1 MGFSIQDYL
10 EHNKIEL
17 GKVSKEV
24 GDSAFKGGHND
35 LRKTNY
41 DVKITEDGKLDLY
54 THKTV
59 LTESKINE
67 ASDKPTLDSRTGLI
81 YYFDIP
87 FTSEDVTELVNGSK
101 SILNAK
107 FTSNRQFEI
116 QPMVFIKDKVNGG
129 NHTFSVSQL
138 AILGAFYNKN
148 KNSVAS
154 RKDF

>member
-1 MGFSIQDYL
+1 MIQL
-10 EHNKIEL
+10 KNL
-17 GKVSKEV
+17 
-24 GDSAFKGGHND
+24 
-35 LRKTNY
+35 
-41 DVKITEDGKLDLY
+41 
-54 THKTV
+54 
-59 LTESKINE
+59 INE
-67 ASDKPTLDSRTGLI
+67 SSDKPTLDSSTGLI

-87 FTSEDVTELVNGSK
+87 FTSEDVTELLNGSK

-129 NHTFSVSQL
+129 NHTFSVSQI

>member
-1 MGFSIQDYL
+1 MIQL
-10 EHNKIEL
+10 KNL
-17 GKVSKEV
+17 
-24 GDSAFKGGHND
+24 
-35 LRKTNY
+35 
-41 DVKITEDGKLDLY
+41 
-54 THKTV
+54 
-59 LTESKINE
+59 INE
-67 ASDKPTLDSRTGLI
+67 VSDKPTLDSSTGLI

-87 FTSEDVTELVNGSK
+87 FTSEDVTELLNGSK

-129 NHTFSVSQL
+129 NHTFSVSQI

>member
-1 MGFSIQDYL
+1 MIQ
-10 EHNKIEL
+10 
-17 GKVSKEV
+17 
-24 GDSAFKGGHND
+24 
-35 LRKTNY
+35 LRNL
-41 DVKITEDGKLDLY
+41 IT
-54 THKTV
+54 
-59 LTESKINE
+59 E

>member
-1 MGFSIQDYL
+1 MIQ
-10 EHNKIEL
+10 
-17 GKVSKEV
+17 
-24 GDSAFKGGHND
+24 
-35 LRKTNY
+35 LRNL
-41 DVKITEDGKLDLY
+41 IT
-54 THKTV
+54 
-59 LTESKINE
+59 E
-67 ASDKPTLDSRTGLI
+67 ASDKPTLDSNTGLI

-87 FTSEDVTELVNGSK
+87 FTSEDVTELMNGSK

>member
-1 MGFSIQDYL
+1 M
-10 EHNKIEL
+10 
-17 GKVSKEV
+17 
-24 GDSAFKGGHND
+24 
-35 LRKTNY
+35 
-41 DVKITEDGKLDLY
+41 KLKDIL
-54 THKTV
+54 
-59 LTESKINE
+59 NE
-67 ASDKPTLDSRTGLI
+67 ASGTPSLDSRTGLI

-87 FTSEDVTELVNGSK
+87 FTSEDVTELLSGSK
-101 SILNAK
+101 SILNSK

-129 NHTFSVSQL
+129 NHTFSVSQI

>member
-1 MGFSIQDYL
+1 MKL
-10 EHNKIEL
+10 K
-17 GKVSKEV
+17 
-24 GDSAFKGGHND
+24 D
-35 LRKTNY
+35 LLK
-41 DVKITEDGKLDLY
+41 
-54 THKTV
+54 
-59 LTESKINE
+59 E
-67 ASDKPTLDSRTGLI
+67 ASDKPTLDASTGLI

-87 FTSEDVTELVNGSK
+87 FTSEDVTELLNGSK
-101 SILNAK
+101 SILNTK

>member
-1 MGFSIQDYL
+1 MIQL
-10 EHNKIEL
+10 KNL
-17 GKVSKEV
+17 
-24 GDSAFKGGHND
+24 
-35 LRKTNY
+35 
-41 DVKITEDGKLDLY
+41 
-54 THKTV
+54 
-59 LTESKINE
+59 INE
-67 ASDKPTLDSRTGLI
+67 ASDKPTLDSSTGLI

-87 FTSEDVTELVNGSK
+87 FTSEDVTELLNGSK

-129 NHTFSVSQL
+129 NHTFSVSQI

>member
-1 MGFSIQDYL
+1 MIQL
-10 EHNKIEL
+10 KNL
-17 GKVSKEV
+17 
-24 GDSAFKGGHND
+24 
-35 LRKTNY
+35 
-41 DVKITEDGKLDLY
+41 
-54 THKTV
+54 
-59 LTESKINE
+59 INE
-67 ASDKPTLDSRTGLI
+67 ASDKPTLDSSTGLI

-87 FTSEDVTELVNGSK
+87 FTSEDVTELLSGSK
-101 SILNAK
+101 SILNSK

-129 NHTFSVSQL
+129 NHTFSVSQI

>member
-1 MGFSIQDYL
+1 MIQ
-10 EHNKIEL
+10 
-17 GKVSKEV
+17 
-24 GDSAFKGGHND
+24 
-35 LRKTNY
+35 LRNL
-41 DVKITEDGKLDLY
+41 IT
-54 THKTV
+54 
-59 LTESKINE
+59 E
-67 ASDKPTLDSRTGLI
+67 ASDKPTLDSSTGLI

-87 FTSEDVTELVNGSK
+87 FTSEDVTELINGSK